1 MHQSGKTNHADSLGQ
16 ASDLSGDTPTSDQSV
31 FYDLEQPTRAARAE
45 VDLSQF
51 DELDRLMTGLAGRLG
66 IHPTELA
73 ALRYGD
79 TGSNV
84 HPRDTE
90 RNLRQN
96 LAAELT
102 LGKLALQHNLLT
114 EAEAAWL
121 DRRERPTV
129 VRVASDAGG
138 SLVMVPEDDEEGA
151 HIIAPVQYVGNGL
164 GRFWQATE
172 QRIAS
177 RLAPQNV
184 LDFGIL
190 GPG

>member
-1 MHQSGKTNHADSLGQ
+1 MPKSCKTNHVDPQQLASGQ
-16 ASDLSGDTPTSDQSV
+16 PGDPPTSNQSV
-31 FYDLEQPTRAARAE
+31 FYDLEQPTRTPRADA
-45 VDLSQF
+45 DLSQF
-51 DELDRLMTGLAGRLG
+51 DELDRLMTSLAGRLG
-66 IHPTELA
+66 IHPAELA

-79 TGSNV
+79 TGSNI
-84 HPRDTE
+84 HPRETE

-96 LAAELT
+96 LAGET
-102 LGKLALQHNLLT
+102 PLGQLALRCNLLT

-129 VRVASDAGG
+129 VRVASDAGA
-138 SLVMVPEDDEEGA
+138 SLVMAPEEDNEGP